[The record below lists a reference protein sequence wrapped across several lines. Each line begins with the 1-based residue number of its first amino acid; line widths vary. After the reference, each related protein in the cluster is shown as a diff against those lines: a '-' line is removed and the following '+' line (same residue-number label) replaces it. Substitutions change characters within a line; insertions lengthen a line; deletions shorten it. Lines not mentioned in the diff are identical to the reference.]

1 MLERD
6 KAIPKQYEAFI
17 NSTSWTLKDKSTEI
31 ITSMK
36 KDQKLLEEAY
46 KAVYES
52 SVQPLYFGPAD
63 KKEAFFKWLKK
74 LNHEVHE
81 DGSVSID
88 GDVSFARNEFGQLGM
103 FNSLGRYIVDR
114 LPFNFQKVTGSFWCP
129 DRIHS
134 LEGSPEYVGKDFG
147 CGSNNLNLISLEH
160 SPKFVGGDFMCT
172 SIRFDSLEGA
182 PEVIKGEFDSDQ
194 FSDEDYRTF
203 VKNRKYV
210 EGKLDK
216 DLDVDLED
224 FS

>member
-1 MLERD
+1 
-6 KAIPKQYEAFI
+6 
-17 NSTSWTLKDKSTEI
+17 
-31 ITSMK
+31 MK
-36 KDQKLLEEAY
+36 KDQILLEEAY

-88 GDVSFARNEFGQLGM
+88 GDVSFIMNEFGQIGQY
-103 FNSLGRYIVDR
+103 NSLGRYLVDR
-114 LPFNFQKVTGSFWCP
+114 LPFNFRKVTGRFFCP
-129 DRIHS
+129 SRLHS
-134 LEGSPEYVGKDFG
+134 LEGSPEYVEGTFG
-147 CGSNNLNLISLEH
+147 CGSNNPDLTSLEH